1 MALKT
6 TWDTIRMITLQKM
19 FIAVSDTVQ
28 ENDSNR
34 EYLKAMPGAYNEAV
48 MLLSTANRYIVKSFE
63 VPADALGNAI
73 TVDLESVVDD
83 LYQLK
88 PNGIYFT
95 DSDGRM
101 SECDKYN
108 LIGDRYL
115 QLRNNKSGV
124 YQILYFAYPVAAS
137 SATKGTDDMQ
147 LDPDVAVLVPL
158 YMASQLYK
166 DDDISIATQYR
177 NEFEVGRELLIK
189 ERNGSY
195 ASKFRC
201 ITGWR

>member
-6 TWDTIRMITLQKM
+6 TWDSIRMTTLQKM
-19 FIAVSDTVQ
+19 FLSVDNTVQ
-28 ENDSNR
+28 ENGSNR
-34 EYLKAMPGAYNEAV
+34 DYLKAMPSAYNEAV

-63 VPADALGNAI
+63 VPADALTNTI
-73 TVDLESVVDD
+73 TVDLESAVDD
-83 LYQLK
+83 LYRMK

-95 DSDGRM
+95 DANGVM

-115 QLRNNKSGV
+115 QLLNNKVGM
-124 YQILYFAYPVAAS
+124 YQIQYFAYPVAAT
-137 SATKGTDDMQ
+137 AETKGEDDMQ
-147 LDPDVAVLVPL
+147 LDPDVAVLIPL

-166 DDDISIATQYR
+166 DDDVSIATQYR
-177 NEFEVGRELLIK
+177 NEFEVARELLIK

-195 ASKFRC
+195 ASKFRSV
-201 ITGWR
+201 TGWF

>member
-19 FIAVSDTVQ
+19 FLTVGDTVQ

-34 EYLKAMPGAYNEAV
+34 DYLKAMPGAYNEAV

-63 VPADALGNAI
+63 VSADALGNAI

-124 YQILYFAYPVAAS
+124 YQILYFAYPVAAT
-137 SATKGTDDMQ
+137 AETKGDDDMQ
-147 LDPDVAVLVPL
+147 LDPDVAVLIPL

-177 NEFEVGRELLIK
+177 NEFEVARELLIK

-195 ASKFRC
+195 ASKFRS

>member
-19 FIAVSDTVQ
+19 FLSVDNAVQ

-34 EYLKAMPGAYNEAV
+34 DYLKAMPGAYNEAV

-63 VPADALGNAI
+63 VPADALTNTI
-73 TVDLESVVDD
+73 TVDLQSAVDD
-83 LYQLK
+83 LYRLK

-95 DSDGRM
+95 DSNGVM
-101 SECDKYN
+101 TECDKYN

-115 QLRNNKSGV
+115 QLRNNKAGV
-124 YQILYFAYPVAAS
+124 YQILYFAYPVAAT
-137 SATKGTDDMQ
+137 AETEGDADMQ
-147 LDPDVAVLVPL
+147 LDPDVAVLIPL

-177 NEFEVGRELLIK
+177 NEFEVARELLIK

-195 ASKFRC
+195 ASKFRS